1 MFSTYR
7 GVLARPGAA
16 AFSMSG
22 ALARFPMSTVGI
34 AIVLMAQAVYDSYAL
49 GGRVSAAYVIT
60 HAVCS
65 PQLAKLVDRHGQARV
80 MRPAITAAAAGLV
93 GLVVVGALALPSFWL
108 YPAAVVTGAGIGSIG
123 ALVRARW
130 SHLLTE
136 PRDIHTAFSLEA
148 VLDETVFVIGPILA
162 TLLATSVHP
171 VGGLV
176 LPFVA
181 LLVGGY
187 LFLAQRATEPPPSR
201 RPRRTGD
208 RHVMLSAGMISIAL
222 VFLMVGAIFGAAD
235 VATIAFARE
244 QGSPGAAGPVLA
256 VFAAG
261 SLVAGLAFGS
271 RHWSGPMWRRFVI
284 GIVVLAAGTATFVAV
299 TNLVV
304 LAVVMFVVG
313 GSIAPTMITGNA
325 MIREMVP
332 AQQLTEGL
340 TWAGTSM
347 GIGVSLGSSVAGSW
361 IDAVGSHGG
370 FLVVVVAAG
379 VGAVTA
385 LVAIKPLRSAGGAQV
400 VEVLDAA

>member
-1 MFSTYR
+1 MLSTYR
-7 GVLARPGAA
+7 AVLARPGAA
-16 AFSMSG
+16 AFSTSG

-34 AIVLMAQAVYDSYAL
+34 AIVLMAEAVYGSYAL

-60 HAVCS
+60 HAICS

-80 MRPAITAAAAGLV
+80 MRPAITAAALGIAGL
-93 GLVVVGALALPSFWL
+93 GVVGGAALPSFWL
-108 YPAAVVTGAGIGSIG
+108 YPAAILTGAGIGSIG

-148 VLDETVFVIGPILA
+148 VLDETVFVIGPVLA
-162 TLLATSVHP
+162 TVLATSVHP

-181 LLVGGY
+181 LLVGGH

-208 RHVMLSAGMISIAL
+208 RHVMRSGGMIAIAL
-222 VFLMVGAIFGAAD
+222 VFLFVGAIFGATD
-235 VATIAFARE
+235 VATIAFAKE
-244 QGSPGAAGPVLA
+244 QGSPGAAGPVLG

-261 SLVAGLAFGS
+261 SLVAGLAFGA
-271 RHWSGPMWRRFVI
+271 RHWVGPMWRRFVL
-284 GIVVLAAGTATFVAV
+284 GIVVLAAGTAAFVAV
-299 TNLVV
+299 TSLAA

-325 MIREMVP
+325 MIRELVP
-332 AQQLTEGL
+332 ARQLTEGL

-347 GIGVSLGSSVAGSW
+347 GVGVSFGSSIAGQW
-361 IDAVGSHGG
+361 VDAVGSHGG
-370 FLVVVVAAG
+370 FLVVVVAAA
-379 VGAVTA
+379 VAAVTA
-385 LVAIKPLRSAGGAQV
+385 LVTIKPLQSASGAQV
-400 VEVLDAA
+400 VEVLETD